1 MNSTMVITVVGIVAI
16 AAVGVS
22 GRRAP
27 SKELGEWTV
36 GKRRFSTFTTWFLQA
51 GESFT
56 TFSFLGLAGIA
67 FGAGVAAS
75 FALCYL
81 AINFVLQYFTAP
93 RMRQLG
99 LRGGYLTQADFFV
112 DRYRSPLLGKVVAVV
127 GAVFLLPYLQLQIT
141 GLGMIVQLATGSRAG
156 GNWSMVLATVL
167 TVGFVLW
174 SGIRGIARV
183 AYLKDALMIVGLVVL
198 LIGVAVSVKGGIGGV
213 FETVRDAHP
222 QLLTLHQPGYDATF
236 FVTAVII
243 SGLGGGL
250 GTMAHLWPPV
260 LAAGSGRALRSN
272 AIWLPL
278 YQIALGIP
286 IVVGFA
292 GVLLVD
298 KDAAPNSVALTL
310 AGQTL
315 PGWLVGVVAVAAA
328 SAAMVPSAAIVVGI
342 SSLLSRNLFSVR
354 DERRQLRTNHLCV
367 VAAAGLALVFGLTR
381 PGLLS
386 DLLLLTYGGL
396 TQLAPAIVMGLAKR
410 VRLGATPALLGI
422 VAGVAVLTW
431 LTFGGVDV
439 GTVDT
444 GLIALGVNVVV
455 AAVAQFAVREQPGAA
470 RGTALP
476 DTGAE
481 PVAEPVPVGPSGVPR
496 AHGDPS
502 VS

>member
-1 MNSTMVITVVGIVAI
+1 MNATMVITVLGIVAI
-16 AAVGVS
+16 ALVGVS

-56 TFSFLGLAGIA
+56 TFSFLGLAGLA
-67 FGAGVAAS
+67 FGAGAAAS
-75 FALCYL
+75 YALCYL
-81 AINFVLQYFTAP
+81 AISFVLQYFTAP
-93 RMRQLG
+93 RMRELG

-198 LIGVAVSVKGGIGGV
+198 VVGVAVSLHGGIQGT
-213 FETVRDAHP
+213 FATLRDARP
-222 QLLTLHQPGYDATF
+222 DLLTLDQPGYDGTF

-243 SGLGGGL
+243 SSIGGGL

-272 AIWLPL
+272 AVWLPL

-286 IVVGFA
+286 VIVGFA
-292 GVLLVD
+292 GVLLLS

-315 PGWLVGVVAVAAA
+315 PGWLVGLVAVAAA

-342 SSLLSRNLFSVR
+342 SSLLSRNLLPARSAR
-354 DERRQLRTNHLCV
+354 AQLRTNHVCV
-367 VAAAGLALVFGLTR
+367 VAAAALALVLGLLR
-381 PGLLS
+381 PGLLA
-386 DLLLLTYGGL
+386 DMLLLTYGGL

-410 VRLGATPALLGI
+410 VRLGAVPALLGI
-422 VAGVAVLTW
+422 VTGVAVLSW
-431 LTFGGVDV
+431 LTFGGGVDV

-444 GLIALGVNVVV
+444 GLIALGVNVLVTVV
-455 AAVAQFAVREQPGAA
+455 AQVLVGDRRAGRSRGPEPERDQAGRSVAA
-470 RGTALP
+470 RPG
-476 DTGAE
+476 
-481 PVAEPVPVGPSGVPR
+481 
-496 AHGDPS
+496 
-502 VS
+502 

>member
-1 MNSTMVITVVGIVAI
+1 MNSTMVITTVGIVAI
-16 AAVGVS
+16 AVVGIG

-51 GESFT
+51 GEAFT
-56 TFSFLGLAGIA
+56 TFSFLGLAGLA
-67 FGAGVAAS
+67 FGGGVAAS
-75 FALCYL
+75 YALCYL

-93 RMRQLG
+93 RIRQLG

-141 GLGMIVQLATGSRAG
+141 GLGMIVQLATGSRTG

-183 AYLKDALMIVGLVVL
+183 AYLKDALMIIGLVVL
-198 LIGVAVSVKGGIGGV
+198 IAGVAVSVEGGVPGV
-213 FETVRDAHP
+213 FESVRESHP
-222 QLLTLHQPGYDATF
+222 QLLTLDQPGFDATF
-236 FVTAVII
+236 FVTAVLI
-243 SGLGGGL
+243 SALGSGL

-272 AIWLPL
+272 AVWLPL

-286 IVVGFA
+286 VIVGFA
-292 GVLLVD
+292 GVMLAPEG
-298 KDAAPNSVALTL
+298 AAPNSVALTL

-315 PGWLVGVVAVAAA
+315 PGWLVGLVAVAAA

-342 SSLLSRNLFSVR
+342 SSLLSRNLFSLR

-367 VAAAGLALVFGLTR
+367 VAAACLALVFGLTR
-381 PGLLS
+381 PGLLA

-422 VAGVAVLTW
+422 VAGVAVLSW

-444 GLIALGVNVVV
+444 GLIALGVNLVVT
-455 AAVAQFAVREQPGAA
+455 ALAHLALRGSGAA
-470 RGTALP
+470 PG
-476 DTGAE
+476 DE
-481 PVAEPVPVGPSGVPR
+481 PR
-496 AHGDPS
+496 AEEAAQRRSDGSDLPVTS
-502 VS
+502 PAGSKT

>member
-1 MNSTMVITVVGIVAI
+1 MVITLTGIVAI
-16 AAVGVS
+16 AVVGMS
-22 GRRAP
+22 GRRP
-27 SKELGEWTV
+27 RRGEFSEWTV
-36 GKRRFSTFTTWFLQA
+36 GTRKFSTFTTWFLQA
-51 GESFT
+51 GEAFT

-67 FGAGVAAS
+67 FGGGVAAA

-93 RMRQLG
+93 RMRELG
-99 LRGGYLTQADFFV
+99 LKGGYLTQADFFA

-141 GLGMIVQLATGSRAG
+141 GLGLIVQLATGSRTG
-156 GNWSMVLATVL
+156 GNLSMVLATVL

-198 LIGVAVSVKGGIGGV
+198 ITGVALSVDGGIGGL
-213 FETVRDAHP
+213 FATVRDSHP
-222 QLLTLHQPGYDATF
+222 QLLTLHQEGYDATF

-243 SGLGGGL
+243 SGIGGGL

-260 LAAGSGRALRSN
+260 LAAGSGRALRKN
-272 AIWLPL
+272 AVWLPL

-286 IVVGFA
+286 VVVGFA
-292 GVLLVD
+292 GVLLV
-298 KDAAPNSVALTL
+298 KEGSAANGVALTL

-342 SSLLSRNLFSVR
+342 SSLLSRNLLSVR
-354 DERRQLRTNHLCV
+354 NERTQLRTNHLCV
-367 VAAAGLALVFGLTR
+367 VAAAGLALVLGLTR

-396 TQLAPAIVMGLAKR
+396 TQLAPAIVMGLARK
-410 VRLGATPALLGI
+410 VRLDAVPALLGI
-422 VAGVAVLTW
+422 LAGVGVLIW
-431 LTFGGVDV
+431 LTFGGVDA
-439 GTVDT
+439 GTFDT
-444 GLIALGVNVVV
+444 GLIALGVNLVVT
-455 AAVAQFAVREQPGAA
+455 AAAQLVVRSRAVS
-470 RGTALP
+470 
-476 DTGAE
+476 
-481 PVAEPVPVGPSGVPR
+481 PVPVEAG
-496 AHGDPS
+496 
-502 VS
+502 

>member
-1 MNSTMVITVVGIVAI
+1 MNTTMAITLAGIVTVAVVGM
-16 AAVGVS
+16 S
-22 GRRAP
+22 GRRP
-27 SKELGEWTV
+27 GRGEFGEWTV

-67 FGAGVAAS
+67 FGGGVAAA

-93 RMRQLG
+93 RMRELG
-99 LRGGYLTQADFFV
+99 SAGGYLTQADFFA
-112 DRYRSPLLGKVVAVV
+112 DRFRSPLLGKVVAVV

-141 GLGMIVQLATGSRAG
+141 GLGLIVQLATGSRTG
-156 GNWSMVLATVL
+156 GNLSMVLATVL
-167 TVGFVLW
+167 TVAFVLW

-198 LIGVAVSVKGGIGGV
+198 IAGVALSVHGGIGGL
-213 FETVRDAHP
+213 FETVRDSHP
-222 QLLTLHQPGYDATF
+222 ALLTLHQEGYDATF
-236 FVTAVII
+236 FVTAVIV
-243 SGLGGGL
+243 SGIGGGL

-260 LAAGSGRALRSN
+260 LAAGSGRALRKN
-272 AIWLPL
+272 AVWLPL

-286 IVVGFA
+286 VIVGFA
-292 GVLLVD
+292 GILLVKPD
-298 KDAAPNSVALTL
+298 SPSNAVALTL

-315 PGWLVGVVAVAAA
+315 PGWLVGIVAVAAA

-342 SSLLSRNLFSVR
+342 SSLLSRNLLSVSN
-354 DERRQLRTNHLCV
+354 ERAQLRTNHVCV
-367 VAAAGLALVFGLTR
+367 VAAAGLALLLGLTR

-396 TQLAPAIVMGLAKR
+396 TQLAPAIVMGLAKK
-410 VRLGATPALLGI
+410 VRLDAVPALLGI
-422 VAGVAVLTW
+422 LTGVGVLVW

-444 GLIALGVNVVV
+444 GLIALAPNLVVT
-455 AAVAQFAVREQPGAA
+455 AVAQLVVRSRSLTPA
-470 RGTALP
+470 P
-476 DTGAE
+476 AE
-481 PVAEPVPVGPSGVPR
+481 AS
-496 AHGDPS
+496 
-502 VS
+502 